1 MKILALEFS
10 SRRRSVAV
18 ADGANLLAKVETYE
32 VSQSPLM
39 LVDQALSEAGIDQTH
54 VETIALGIGP
64 GSYTGIRSAIA
75 TAQGWQFA
83 NDINLYPVSSAKIL
97 AATAHAKRLRGEVH
111 FIIDAQRHEYYQT
124 TWELTDDSQTESIPL
139 RIIGVT
145 EAATMDAHGP
155 DAAGFPSCTPLYP
168 DAEVLARLAASQTQ
182 LPSHEPVE
190 PIYIR
195 PIDFIKAPPPRAL

>member
-18 ADGANLLAKVETYE
+18 ADGANLLAKVETNE

-39 LVDQALSEAGIDQTH
+39 LVDQALGEADIDQTH

-83 NDINLYPVSSAKIL
+83 NDINLYTTSSAEIL
-97 AATAHAKRLRGEVH
+97 ASTARTNGIRGKVH

-124 TWELTDDSQTESIPL
+124 TWKLTDDSQTESAPL
-139 RIIGVT
+139 QIIGVS
-145 EAATMDAHGP
+145 EAATLEAHGP
-155 DAAGFPSCTPLYP
+155 DATGFPFCTPLYP
-168 DAEVLARLAASQTQ
+168 DAAALARMAASQTRF
-182 LPSHEPVE
+182 PPCKPIE

-195 PIDFIKAPPPRAL
+195 SIDFTKAPPPRAL